1 MLARC
6 IGLAVLLAA
15 GPPTSAFAQGAPS
28 PVSLSLQEAVDI
40 ALARNPALSVER
52 IRSEAAQTEVVSESG
67 RFDPVLKASFGA
79 NHRDNIIASRFYPT
93 GLYVDLERLAR
104 FTVESKT
111 KIGSTLTVGF
121 DLRRL
126 ESTSNIQTL
135 DPQFST
141 NLVFGFTQPL
151 LRDFGSDANTSR
163 IRIAAGRAATAH
175 HVLVQHVAH
184 LIRET
189 EEDYWR
195 WAFAREQA
203 DLRQR
208 SLETATRLVA
218 QVETLFGAGK
228 VARTSV
234 SGARAALAQRK
245 EDAIIAVSEAATA
258 EDRLKLRLQVDLT
271 ATLRA
276 TDSITA
282 VDMPASSASPASG
295 LAIVPAS
302 LTATAQAAQIDHA
315 ASLESA
321 LRRRPE
327 LLMLKRELE
336 QREIE
341 LRLAGN
347 QVQPRL
353 DLNAQYMRSG
363 MAGLPSVVCVDP
375 TAVVCVPAG
384 SDVQESIFADK
395 TSPSDAFNSLFSRSP
410 FDGWSAELRLEVP
423 IQNRTAKAQRAGATL
438 RLTEGQVRLQAARD
452 EIVLE
457 VRNAVRQAD
466 AARAR
471 IEAAR
476 EAVSA
481 TDSQFTATRTQFNAG
496 LASSYE
502 VLRVQDEL
510 DRARVTELRALMDL
524 NIAVSGLRLADMTL
538 LDHYRIEIEGQPA
551 ATRSK

>member
-15 GPPTSAFAQGAPS
+15 GPPNSAFAQGAPS
-28 PVSLSLQEAVDI
+28 PVALSLQEAVDI

-67 RFDPVLKASFGA
+67 RFDPVLKTSFGV

-93 GLYVDLERLAR
+93 GLYVDVERLAR

-135 DPQFST
+135 DPQYST
-141 NLVFGFTQPL
+141 NLVFGLTQPL

-163 IRIAAGRAATAH
+163 IRVAAVRAATAH

-189 EEDYWR
+189 EQDYWR

-245 EDAIIAVSEAATA
+245 EDAIVAVSEAATA
-258 EDRLKLRLQVDLT
+258 EDRLKLRLQVDLA

-282 VDMPASSASPASG
+282 ADMPASSTLPSG
-295 LAIVPAS
+295 VAIVPAS
-302 LTATAQAAQIDHA
+302 LTTMAQAAPIDHV

-327 LLMLKRELE
+327 LLVLKRELE

-384 SDVQESIFADK
+384 SDVQETIFAGK
-395 TSPSDAFNSLFSRSP
+395 TSPSDALNSLFSRSP
-410 FDGWSAELRLEVP
+410 FDGWSAELRLELP
-423 IQNRTAKAQRAGATL
+423 IQNRTAKALRAGATL
-438 RLTEGQVRLQAARD
+438 RQTEAQVRLQAARD

-476 EAVSA
+476 EAVTA
-481 TDSQFTATRTQFNAG
+481 TDSQFTATRTQFSAG

-510 DRARVTELRALMDL
+510 DRAKVTELRALMDL
-524 NIAVSGLRLADMTL
+524 NIAVTGLRLADMTI
-538 LDHYRIEIEGQPA
+538 LDHYGIQIEGQPA

>member
-6 IGLAVLLAA
+6 IGLALLLAA
-15 GPPTSAFAQGAPS
+15 GPPNSAFAQGAPS
-28 PVSLSLQEAVDI
+28 PVPLSLQEAVDI
-40 ALARNPALSVER
+40 ALARNPALSIER
-52 IRSEAAQTEVVSESG
+52 IRSEAAQTEVVSENG

-135 DPQFST
+135 DPQYSA
-141 NLVFGFTQPL
+141 NLVFSFTQPL

-163 IRIAAGRAATAH
+163 IRVAAGRAATAH

-184 LIRET
+184 LIRDT

-245 EDAIIAVSEAATA
+245 EDAIVAVSEAATA
-258 EDRLKLRLQVDLT
+258 EDRLKLRLQVDL
-271 ATLRA
+271 ASTLRA

-282 VDMPASSASPASG
+282 ADASASIASQSG
-295 LAIVPAS
+295 LVIMPAS
-302 LTATAQAAQIDHA
+302 LTATTQAAQIDHA

-327 LLMLKRELE
+327 LLVLKREVE

-347 QVQPRL
+347 QIQPRL

-375 TAVVCVPAG
+375 TALVCVPAG

-423 IQNRTAKAQRAGATL
+423 LQNRTAKAQRAGATL

-476 EAVSA
+476 EAVTA

-524 NIAVSGLRLADMTL
+524 NIALSGLRLADMSL
-538 LDHYRIEIEGQPA
+538 LDHYGIEIEGQPA

>member
-1 MLARC
+1 MLVRF
-6 IGLAVLLAA
+6 IGLALLVAT
-15 GPPTSAFAQGAPS
+15 GPSASFAQGAPS
-28 PVSLSLQEAVDI
+28 SVALSLQEAVDM
-40 ALARNPALSVER
+40 ALARNPALRVER
-52 IRSEAAQTEVVSESG
+52 LRSDAAQTEITAEHG
-67 RFDPVLKASFGA
+67 RFDPLLKVSFGA
-79 NHRDNIIASRFYPT
+79 NRRDNVIASRFYPT
-93 GLYVDLERLAR
+93 GLYVDVERLAR
-104 FTVESKT
+104 VSVESKT

-135 DPQFST
+135 DPQYSA

-151 LRDFGSDANTSR
+151 LRDFGPGASTAR
-163 IRIAAGRAATAH
+163 IRVAAGRAASAH
-175 HVLVQHVAH
+175 QTLVQHVAH

-189 EEDYWR
+189 EEEYWR
-195 WAFAREQA
+195 WTFAREQA

-208 SLETATRLVA
+208 SLDTATRLVA
-218 QVETLFGAGK
+218 QVETLFDAGK

-245 EDAIIAVSEAATA
+245 EDAIVAVSEAATA

-282 VDMPASSASPASG
+282 ANTPAGSASQASDV
-295 LAIVPAS
+295 AIVPAS
-302 LTATAQAAQIDHA
+302 LTATARAAQIDYA

-327 LLMLKRELE
+327 LIVLQRELE

-341 LRLAGN
+341 LRLAAN
-347 QVQPRL
+347 QILPRL

-363 MAGLPSVVCVDP
+363 MAGLPSAVCVDP
-375 TAVVCVPAG
+375 TALVCVPAG
-384 SDVQESIFADK
+384 SDVQASIFADQ
-395 TSPSDAFNSLFSRSP
+395 TRPGDAFHSLFSRYP

-423 IQNRTAKAQRAGATL
+423 LQNRTARAQRTGAAL

-452 EIVLE
+452 EIVLD

-471 IEAAR
+471 IDAAR
-476 EAVSA
+476 EVVTA
-481 TDSQFTATRTQFNAG
+481 TDSQFAAARTQFNAG
-496 LASSYE
+496 LASTYE

-510 DRARVTELRALMDL
+510 DRARLTQLRALMDL

-538 LDHYRIEIEGQPA
+538 LDHYGIEIEGPPA

>member
-15 GPPTSAFAQGAPS
+15 GPPNSAFAQGAAS
-28 PVSLSLQEAVDI
+28 PVALSLQEAVDI

-67 RFDPVLKASFGA
+67 RFDPVLKTSFGV

-135 DPQFST
+135 DPQYST
-141 NLVFGFTQPL
+141 NLVFGLTQPL

-163 IRIAAGRAATAH
+163 IRVAAVRAATAH

-189 EEDYWR
+189 EQDYWR

-245 EDAIIAVSEAATA
+245 EDAIVAVSEAATA
-258 EDRLKLRLQVDLT
+258 EDRLKLRLQVDLA

-282 VDMPASSASPASG
+282 ADMPASSALPSG
-295 LAIVPAS
+295 VAIVPAS
-302 LTATAQAAQIDHA
+302 LTTMAQAARIDHV

-327 LLMLKRELE
+327 LLVLKRELE

-347 QVQPRL
+347 QAQPRL

-384 SDVQESIFADK
+384 SDVQETIFAGK
-395 TSPSDAFNSLFSRSP
+395 TSPNDALNSLFSRSP

-423 IQNRTAKAQRAGATL
+423 IQNRTAKALRAGATL
-438 RLTEGQVRLQAARD
+438 RQTEAQVRLQAARD

-471 IEAAR
+471 IDAAR
-476 EAVSA
+476 EAVTA
-481 TDSQFTATRTQFNAG
+481 TDSQFTATRTQFSAG

-524 NIAVSGLRLADMTL
+524 NIAVTGLRLADMTI
-538 LDHYRIEIEGQPA
+538 LDHYGIEIERQPA